1 MKRHLFSLGV
11 AILSSLLL
19 LAQTKVDNMYYNFDG
34 SNASLSYKAGDDYS
48 GDIVIPST
56 FEYGSSTY
64 TVTSIESGAFSF
76 CSGLTSVEIPNTVT
90 TIGSN
95 VFENCS
101 QLTGITI
108 PQNVT
113 SLGKFIFNGSAIT
126 TITMETVTPPT
137 TEEKSFY
144 NFQTSNVALIIPTGT
159 KTVYNVAPWTSFKSI
174 TEIDEPKI
182 PNSSDPETAI
192 QTLATDKTISVAGKT
207 IAVLNHNNAHV
218 AIFNIMGKCV
228 AKGNGTIFQVN
239 NPGIHIVT
247 INGKSYKVLVK

>member
-34 SNASLSYKAGDDYS
+34 ATLLFRTKQVTITVVTSSFR
-48 GDIVIPST
+48 PR

-218 AIFNIMGKCV
+218 AIFNIMGNV
-228 AKGNGTIFQVN
+228 
-239 NPGIHIVT
+239 
-247 INGKSYKVLVK
+247 